1 MPQADELRMIER
13 IASSLARQGTVHI
26 STSSIVT
33 ISMLNPESAI
43 NAGTS
48 PQDTYVKLLLPYH
61 HGYPLWVPEP
71 DENLPEAYRNRGV
84 SIGDLGYISESGGF
98 EYLFNVLESTED
110 EVNVDRTPD
119 DFTPLALNTR
129 TDIAT
134 RSQMY
139 KPNTDISSVQM
150 KKTRVSQEDVG
161 VAP

>member
-1 MPQADELRMIER
+1 MVA
-13 IASSLARQGTVHI
+13 
-26 STSSIVT
+26 
-33 ISMLNPESAI
+33 ISMLNPEPTI
-43 NAGTS
+43 NAGTG

-98 EYLFNVLESTED
+98 EYLFNVLESAED

-119 DFTPLALNTR
+119 DFTPLALNKR